1 MLKRIMFTMLA
12 VTAVSFGSAGFAE
25 TKAVPAKQAKAAPAK
40 QAKAAPAKQ
49 AKAAP
54 AKPAPVVNT
63 LLGRWEGNN
72 GGSGVSV
79 VFTADKATFTAYVG
93 ESGKEY
99 EYVMTYKYSKT
110 PLALQY
116 KDARGKLFKASLSY
130 KITGD
135 TLTYRFLKAPADMK
149 EELFKERTASG
160 WGAATEVST
169 QKREEEKAP
178 VLDENSH

>member
-1 MLKRIMFTMLA
+1 MLQRIMFTMLA
-12 VTAVSFGSAGFAE
+12 VIAVSFGSAGFAG
-25 TKAVPAKQAKAAPAK
+25 TKAVPAKQKAV
-40 QAKAAPAKQ
+40 
-49 AKAAP
+49 P
-54 AKPAPVVNT
+54 AKPAPVVNP

-72 GGSGVSV
+72 GGSGVLV
-79 VFTADKATFTAYVG
+79 VFTPDKATFTAYVG

-116 KDARGKLFKASLSY
+116 KDRSGKLFNASLSY

-135 TLTYRFLKAPADMK
+135 TLTYRFVKAPADMTV
-149 EELFKERTASG
+149 ELYKKRTASG
-160 WGAATEVST
+160 WGAATEIST

>member
-25 TKAVPAKQAKAAPAK
+25 TKAV
-40 QAKAAPAKQ
+40 PAKQ

-149 EELFKERTASG
+149 EELFKKRTASG
-160 WGAATEVST
+160 WGAATEVT
-169 QKREEEKAP
+169 TEKREEEKAP

>member
-1 MLKRIMFTMLA
+1 MLKRIKFTMLA
-12 VTAVSFGSAGFAE
+12 VIAVSFVSAGFAQ
-25 TKAVPAKQAKAAPAK
+25 TKAVPAKQAK
-40 QAKAAPAKQ
+40 
-49 AKAAP
+49 
-54 AKPAPVVNT
+54 PVPVANT

-93 ESGKEY
+93 ESGKAY
-99 EYVMTYKYSKT
+99 EYVMKYKYSKT

-116 KDARGKLFKASLSY
+116 KDRSGKLFRASLSY

-135 TLTYRFLKAPADMK
+135 TLTYRFLQAPADMK
-149 EELFKERTASG
+149 AELYKERTASG
-160 WGAATEVST
+160 WGAATQIST
-169 QKREEEKAP
+169 EKREEEKAP

>member
-12 VTAVSFGSAGFAE
+12 VIAVSFGSAGFAK
-25 TKAVPAKQAKAAPAK
+25 TKAVPAKQAKPAPA
-40 QAKAAPAKQ
+40 
-49 AKAAP
+49 
-54 AKPAPVVNT
+54 VNT

-79 VFTADKATFTAYVG
+79 VFTANKATFTAYVG
-93 ESGKEY
+93 ESGKAY
-99 EYVMTYKYSKT
+99 EYVMTYKYSKS

-116 KDARGKLFKASLSY
+116 KNARGKLVKASLSY

-160 WGAATEVST
+160 WGAATEIST
-169 QKREEEKAP
+169 EKREEEKTP

>member
-1 MLKRIMFTMLA
+1 MFTMLA
-12 VTAVSFGSAGFAE
+12 VIAVSFGSAGFAE
-25 TKAVPAKQAKAAPAK
+25 TKAVPVKKAKAVPAK
-40 QAKAAPAKQ
+40 Q
-49 AKAAP
+49 

-116 KDARGKLFKASLSY
+116 KDRSGKLFKASLSY
-130 KITGD
+130 KINGD
-135 TLTYRFLKAPADMK
+135 TLTYRFLKAPAEMK
-149 EELFKERTASG
+149 EEVYKERTASG
-160 WGAATEVST
+160 WGAAAEIST
-169 QKREEEKAP
+169 NKRVEEKAP